1 MIGNKLINEGVEIKL
16 QAATNP
22 LLIDLA
28 EAIEQKRFMESS
40 FNNADPQFID
50 VAIYQYN
57 AAQERINVL
66 IKQMKEEGVNYGN
79 IINL

>member
-22 LLIDLA
+22 LLTDLA

>member
-1 MIGNKLINEGVEIKL
+1 
-16 QAATNP
+16 
-22 LLIDLA
+22 
-28 EAIEQKRFMESS
+28 MESS